1 MTLYKHIVI
10 CNASQTTPI
19 GGDMCICLRLLAE
32 PKWLIDKAQ
41 ANKPIGDVV
50 FIGKMGVDGVYDG
63 KLPSGENY
71 VYQKR
76 VDKVKRKIYE

>member
-1 MTLYKHIVI
+1 MKKE
-10 CNASQTTPI
+10 S
-19 GGDMCICLRLLAE
+19 
-32 PKWLIDKAQ
+32 KWLIDKAQ